1 MKIIKFLLFFLIVLT
16 NNISNSFANKEMMQ
30 KGLEIFNGKGQCA
43 ACHIL
48 KAAGSQGNIGPNL
61 EQVNVS
67 LESIKHIVTNG
78 QGVMPALGL
87 DGILSEAEIDSV
99 SYYVFNSVNK

>member
-1 MKIIKFLLFFLIVLT
+1 MKIIKFLLFFLIVLL
-16 NNISNSFANKEMMQ
+16 NNISNSFANEEMMQ
-30 KGLEIFNGKGQCA
+30 KGLEIFNVKGQCA

-48 KAAGSQGNIGPNL
+48 KAAGCKGNIGPNL

-67 LESIKHIVTNG
+67 LESIKHIVING

-87 DGILSEAEIDSV
+87 DGILNEAEIDSV
-99 SYYVFNSVNK
+99 SYYVFNSLNK

>member
-1 MKIIKFLLFFLIVLT
+1 MKIIKFLLFFLIILT
-16 NNISNSFANKEMMQ
+16 NNISNSFANEEMMQ

>member
-1 MKIIKFLLFFLIVLT
+1 MKIYKFLLFFFILFT
-16 NNISNSFANKEMMQ
+16 NNISNSFADDEMMQ

-43 ACHIL
+43 ACHVL

-61 EQVNVS
+61 EQVNMTI
-67 LESIKHIVTNG
+67 ESVKHVVTNG

-87 DGILSEAEIDSV
+87 DGTLSQEEIETV
-99 SYYVFNSVNK
+99 SYFVVNSVNN

>member
-1 MKIIKFLLFFLIVLT
+1 MKIHKFLISFLIIFIS
-16 NNISNSFANKEMMQ
+16 NISNSFANEAMMQ

-43 ACHIL
+43 ACHVL

-61 EQVNVS
+61 EKVNMT
-67 LESIKHIVTNG
+67 LESVKHVVTNG

-87 DGILSEAEIDSV
+87 SGILSQKEIETV
-99 SYYVFNSVNK
+99 SYFVVNSVNN

>member
-1 MKIIKFLLFFLIVLT
+1 MKINKFLLFFLIIFIS
-16 NNISNSFANKEMMQ
+16 NISNSFADEAMMQ

-43 ACHIL
+43 VCHVL

-67 LESIKHIVTNG
+67 LESIKHIITNG

-87 DGILSEAEIDSV
+87 DGTLSKEEIETV
-99 SYYVFNSVNK
+99 TYFVVNSINN

>member
-1 MKIIKFLLFFLIVLT
+1 
-16 NNISNSFANKEMMQ
+16 MMQ

-43 ACHIL
+43 ACHVL

>member
-1 MKIIKFLLFFLIVLT
+1 
-16 NNISNSFANKEMMQ
+16 MQ

-43 ACHIL
+43 VCHVL

-61 EQVNVS
+61 DMVNVTIQS
-67 LESIKHIVTNG
+67 VKHVITNG

-87 DGILSEAEIDSV
+87 DGTLSQEEIEIV
-99 SYYVFNSVNK
+99 SNYVVKVSNE